1 MMRRFLNDES
11 GMTMG
16 LVIIMV
22 VLIGVMGA
30 GLLTFASTD
39 LESVIETNQGQRA
52 MEAADIGVDAARR
65 HLSVEDAMPVSYDA
79 TVTADNSAWYDDS
92 TPKVLNFDGN
102 EVRVGI
108 RYLYPSTTSSQTRQ
122 PDRAPEVLP
131 TYGTD
136 VCNDTNG
143 DGVDDDVSL
152 PVGNADACDYPNNR
166 NYYRVTVRGGSGD
179 AVRQVQAI
187 FVAQNFEF
195 PVAYY
200 ATRDIEIAGSA
211 TEVNN
216 LSLFANRY
224 IKNLDPPALP
234 AKPGTVRGT
243 DLAYGN
249 WAVNPYTGL
258 ENPYNAVPRQDTSLS
273 STSVAARAAGAAAF
287 GIASGSPCANNSGS
301 GLTYASSADDSKQK
315 SQTAGATL
323 QKYAYRDYDRD
334 SDYKCTGTAASSQAR
349 PDFRA
354 NTWGDRANQP
364 SGTITFPFAVGDA
377 AADAEVIAAL
387 KEKAQAQGLYR
398 RVDPDVDGTDFEISD
413 SGGDDPSYPF
423 DSELTET
430 VMFIEFAD
438 GTDDAPIFTGVGKG
452 HVDYTAEGDG
462 NVVEGTIVVVNGDF
476 NTSPSARDPFQGAII
491 VRDPNDADN
500 GLDGTAI
507 NCNDNGNVMDFCN
520 SGSFDIEGFV
530 NVEGDIKLNGN
541 VDGFLPAELATGLP
555 GLFKVSQW
563 SWRECYNTTCN

>member
-1 MMRRFLNDES
+1 MMRRFLHDES

-39 LESVIETNQGQRA
+39 LESVIETNQGQKA

-65 HLSVEDAMPVSYDA
+65 HLSVEDAAPVSYDA

-92 TPKVLNFDGN
+92 TPKVLDFDGN

-143 DGVDDDVSL
+143 DGVDDDFSL
-152 PVGNADACDYPNNR
+152 PDGNADACDYPNNR

-200 ATRDIEIAGSA
+200 ATRDIEIAGAS
-211 TEVNN
+211 TEVYG
-216 LSLFANRY
+216 LSLFANRH
-224 IKNLDPPALP
+224 IRNLREV
-234 AKPGTVRGT
+234 TVIGP

-258 ENPYNAVPRQDTSLS
+258 DNPYNAVPRS
-273 STSVAARAAGAAAF
+273 STVAGAAAL
-287 GIASGSPCANNSGS
+287 GITGGSVTCPSAEAQG
-301 GLTYASSADDSKQK
+301 GITYLPTSYNTQQRNGTSTNQ
-315 SQTAGATL
+315 
-323 QKYAYRDYDRD
+323 AYGYLDYDRD
-334 SDYKCTGTAASSQAR
+334 SDYKCTSPPTASNR
-349 PDFRA
+349 PDFRV

-364 SGTITFPFAVGDA
+364 SNAITFPFAIGDST
-377 AADAEVIAAL
+377 ADNEVIAAL
-387 KEKAQAQGLYR
+387 KEKAQAQGLYTR
-398 RVDPDVDGTDFEISD
+398 RAPGSNFNIDDNGVATPRYPADSD
-413 SGGDDPSYPF
+413 
-423 DSELTET
+423 LTET
-430 VMFIEFAD
+430 VMFVEFAN
-438 GTDDAPIFTGVGKG
+438 GTDDAPDFTNADKG
-452 HVDYTAEGDG
+452 HVEYRASGDD
-462 NVVEGTIVVVNGDF
+462 NVVKGTIVVMNGDLR
-476 NTSPSARDPFQGAII
+476 TSPSAGDPFQGALI
-491 VRDPNDADN
+491 VRDPNDSDN
-500 GLDGTAI
+500 GLDNSAI
-507 NCNDNGNVMDFCN
+507 GCTDSGKVMDFCN
-520 SGSFDIEGFV
+520 AGDFQIEGFV
-530 NVEGDIKLNGN
+530 NVEGDIALRGD

-555 GLFKVSQW
+555 GLFKVNQW
-563 SWRECYNTTCN
+563 SWRECYNTTCD